1 MLNNLN
7 NICYMHVNFY
17 KRPQIQVNNSHSK
30 MENSTLFLEYLS
42 EFIANSATRRVKGY
56 GTVGLAHNTIRT
68 YKSLYRITKEY
79 ELEKSQQLFLAGIDK
94 KMAVSFT
101 QFLKIEKQYSDNYC
115 GQLLKLLKIIL
126 RDAQKSGFEIHPYSN
141 YIESFKQKSSDRII
155 HFLNPAEIKVLKGL
169 ERIPSELEDSYKWLL
184 IGLSIGQR
192 VSDLLSLN
200 ASNIRKAN
208 NGLYIDIIQQKTKK
222 AVTIGV
228 ADPLVI
234 DLLESEFPKVLSQ
247 EAFNK
252 QIKMICKIAGIDEV
266 VRGFKNNPKT
276 RRKEVLSA
284 PKYEFV
290 TSHIMRRSFATNYY
304 GKIETPLLMNITGHT
319 KESTFLTYIGTHQNK
334 DALADLFM
342 QKASVIW

>member
-30 MENSTLFLEYLS
+30 MENATLFLEYLS
-42 EFIANSATRRVKGY
+42 EFIANSATRRVNGY

-68 YKSLYRITKEY
+68 YKSLYRIIKEY

-200 ASNIRKAN
+200 SSNIRKAT

-252 QIKMICKIAGIDEV
+252 HIKMICKIAGIDEV

-342 QKASVIW
+342 KQAGVIW

>member
-17 KRPQIQVNNSHSK
+17 KRPQKQVNNSHSK

-42 EFIANSATRRVKGY
+42 EFIANSATRRVNGY

-200 ASNIRKAN
+200 SSNIRKAN
-208 NGLYIDIIQQKTKK
+208 NGLYIDIIQKKTKK

>member
-1 MLNNLN
+1 
-7 NICYMHVNFY
+7 MHVNFY
-17 KRPQIQVNNSHSK
+17 KKPQIKASNTPLNVEKSV
-30 MENSTLFLEYLS
+30 LFLDYL
-42 EFIANSATRRVKGY
+42 EHFISNSATKRVQGY

-68 YKSLYRITKEY
+68 YKSLFRIVKAY
-79 ELEKSQQLFLAGIDK
+79 EFEKSEKLYLYSIDK
-94 KMAVSFT
+94 YTAESFT
-101 QFLKIEKQYSDNYC
+101 RFLKIEQQYSDNYC

-126 RDAQKSGFEIHPYSN
+126 RDAEKSGLEVHPYSN

-155 HFLNPAEIKVLKGL
+155 HFLNPKEIKILKGL
-169 ERIPSELEDSYKWLL
+169 KRIPSEYEDSYKWLL

-192 VSDLLSLN
+192 VSDLLSLKPGN
-200 ASNIRKAN
+200 LRKAT
-208 NGLYIDIIQQKTKK
+208 NGLYIDIMQQKTKK

-234 DLLESEFPKVLSQ
+234 ALLEDEFPRALSQ
-247 EAFNK
+247 VEFNK
-252 QIKMICKIAGIDEV
+252 QIKVICKIAGISEV

-276 RRKEVLSA
+276 RRKEVVTA

-290 TSHIMRRSFATNYY
+290 TSHIMRRSFASNYY

-342 QKASVIW
+342 EKAGVIW

>member
-30 MENSTLFLEYLS
+30 MENSTLFLEYLG
-42 EFIANSATRRVKGY
+42 EFIANSTTRRVNGY
-56 GTVGLAHNTIRT
+56 GTVGLAYNTIRT

-252 QIKMICKIAGIDEV
+252 HIKMICKIAGIDEV

-342 QKASVIW
+342 QKAGVIW

>member
-1 MLNNLN
+1 
-7 NICYMHVNFY
+7 MHVNFY
-17 KRPQIQVNNSHSK
+17 NTPQIRVNNAHSK
-30 MENSTLFLEYLS
+30 TGTGILFVEYL
-42 EFIANSATRRVKGY
+42 EDFVANASTKRVKGY

-68 YKSLYRITKEY
+68 YKSLYRVTQAY
-79 ELEKSQQLFLAGIDK
+79 ELEKSQNLYLGAIDK
-94 KMAVSFT
+94 NTAESFT
-101 QFLKIEKQYSDNYC
+101 RFLKIEKQYSDNYC

-126 RDAQKSGFEIHPYSN
+126 RDAEKSGFAIHPYSN

-155 HFLNPAEIKVLKGL
+155 HFLNPAEIKGLKGL
-169 ERIPSELEDSYKWLL
+169 EGIPGEHEDSYKWLL

-192 VSDLLSLN
+192 VSDLLSLKPG
-200 ASNIRKAN
+200 NIRKATH
-208 NGLYIDIIQQKTKK
+208 GLYIDIIQQKTKK

-234 DLLESEFPKVLSQ
+234 ALLENEFPKALSQ
-247 EAFNK
+247 VAFNK
-252 QIKMICKIAGIDEV
+252 QIKMICKSAGIDEV

-276 RRKEVLSA
+276 RRKEIIEA

-290 TSHIMRRSFATNYY
+290 TSHIMRRSFASNYY

-342 QKASVIW
+342 QKAGVIW